1 MKKDDNVKVV
11 VRIRPLNQQESNA
24 NSRLCVCSLSDEE
37 IMIESKSTE
46 SIATT
51 HSIWSASNN
60 ESIGSHLNVVL
71 SY

>member
-51 HSIWSASNN
+51 HSI
-60 ESIGSHLNVVL
+60 
-71 SY
+71 